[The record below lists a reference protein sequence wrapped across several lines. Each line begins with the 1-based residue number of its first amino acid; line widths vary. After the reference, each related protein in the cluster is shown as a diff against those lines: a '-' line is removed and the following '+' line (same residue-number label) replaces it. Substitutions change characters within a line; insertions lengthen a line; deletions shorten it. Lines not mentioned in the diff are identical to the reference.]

1 MSEQKHINKYEAP
14 TLYNEA
20 GSPLIASRGF
30 EVVKYEEHRAAV
42 EKLIAEND
50 RISHALSNADNR
62 NNEME
67 ALLREIIVDYDERNR
82 AWPSMPDRQHRV
94 RVIENARQALEGK

>member
-67 ALLREIIVDYDERNR
+67 ALLMEWRRDRRADSKDDLCKRTDE
-82 AWPSMPDRQHRV
+82 
-94 RVIENARQALEGK
+94 ALEGK